1 MPDCRSCQLAR
12 TDGIS
17 KRLGVMADQQLP
29 FVFFGGISMAFLA
42 RTVPRFEFWTPAVPR
57 FQI

>member
-1 MPDCRSCQLAR
+1 MASAKDLGLWP
-12 TDGIS
+12 IS
-17 KRLGVMADQQLP
+17 SYL